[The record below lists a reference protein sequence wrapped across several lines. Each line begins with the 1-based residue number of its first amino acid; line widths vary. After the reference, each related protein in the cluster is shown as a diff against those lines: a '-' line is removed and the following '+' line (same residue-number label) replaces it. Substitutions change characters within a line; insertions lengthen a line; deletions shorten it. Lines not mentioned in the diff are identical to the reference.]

1 MFAGVLPRDPAVMG
15 VYCDECL
22 AFVDDRDDS
31 FAVLEGERYVRLC
44 EDCYWNRAYRDLEE
58 VAE

>member
-1 MFAGVLPRDPAVMG
+1 MG